1 MISDP
6 IIEEIYESRQRLLD
20 ECGNDLKKLM
30 ERLRTAEAQ
39 HPDRV
44 ITKAALRERLRQ
56 AKDRRLSSRS
66 S

>member
-20 ECGNDLKKLM
+20 GCGDDLKKLM
-30 ERLRTAEAQ
+30 EQLRSAEAQ

-44 ITKAALRERLRQ
+44 VTKAALPERHTT
-56 AKDRRLSSRS
+56 
-66 S
+66 